1 MGQGLVVM
9 TNATQGSDLYMEMA
23 RAVARVYGW
32 EIFQPKEKRL
42 VKLAPAL
49 LERYTGKY
57 YLPADPETVA
67 TVKRK
72 DDHLF
77 ISVPVE
83 NWNFSL
89 YPESE
94 TVFFMFE
101 KEEPVIFDFDEERVA
116 QGFAYGNFHLERMST
131 P

>member
-1 MGQGLVVM
+1 
-9 TNATQGSDLYMEMA
+9 
-23 RAVARVYGW
+23 
-32 EIFQPKEKRL
+32 
-42 VKLAPAL
+42 
-49 LERYTGKY
+49 
-57 YLPADPETVA
+57 
-67 TVKRK
+67 
-72 DDHLF
+72 
-77 ISVPVE
+77 VPVE